1 VRFKGDD
8 DRAKKVYEGVNA
20 LSSED
25 IAEAIYW
32 VATLPSHVN
41 VNAIEIMP
49 IQQSFAGTTIFRGEL

>member
-1 VRFKGDD
+1 
-8 DRAKKVYEGVNA
+8 VYEGVNA